1 MGNTFG
7 ATALSSY
14 GGFWIALAITL
25 TPGGFAIISTI
36 EAEQGP
42 SAFYDSFSFFIFVS
56 NFPPA
61 SLLDFEKHSSPPPPL
76 PAPVCFCLCPRPG
89 PADLKTQPKRS
100 FRVGSYSQRFS
111 LLPRS
116 APPSHFSSSSS
127 PSTSHSYCS
136 GSDTCTGMPKGV
148 QIHP

>member
-56 NFPPA
+56 NFPP
-61 SLLDFEKHSSPPPPL
+61 SLLVFEKHPPPGPL
-76 PAPVCFCLCPRPG
+76 LLVAPAE
-89 PADLKTQPKRS
+89 PADLKTQSNAPLGL
-100 FRVGSYSQRFS
+100 VHIHN
-111 LLPRS
+111 
-116 APPSHFSSSSS
+116 APP
-127 PSTSHSYCS
+127 YCHAPLHRRIFLHLLHPRHRILTARDRILAPGCQR
-136 GSDTCTGMPKGV
+136 GSKYTHN
-148 QIHP
+148 QNSWLL